1 MTQIEFMERTGLV
14 PTSEEYQEIEALY
27 MVAGDNVDKD
37 MFCKAFKNVS
47 SEQKSILCGMLK
59 TIKVLKGQ
67 YEERVNEI
75 EDLHNQKSDMADFL
89 IGKAHAYNDSDFRR
103 EAVRLVGDK
112 QVVLRTLSM
121 ELTLWDEDKDYIKD
135 NIQ

>member
-1 MTQIEFMERTGLV
+1 
-14 PTSEEYQEIEALY
+14 
-27 MVAGDNVDKD
+27 
-37 MFCKAFKNVS
+37 
-47 SEQKSILCGMLK
+47 
-59 TIKVLKGQ
+59 
-67 YEERVNEI
+67 
-75 EDLHNQKSDMADFL
+75 MADFL